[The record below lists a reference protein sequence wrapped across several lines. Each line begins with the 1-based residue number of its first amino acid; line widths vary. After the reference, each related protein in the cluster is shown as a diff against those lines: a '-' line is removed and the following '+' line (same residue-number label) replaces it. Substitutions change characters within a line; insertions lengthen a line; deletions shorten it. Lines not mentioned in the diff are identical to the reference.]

1 MPVDE
6 SRRGER
12 ELPGRAP
19 GALFPWVKG
28 LSLLELAIFLGLLV
42 VWLAPGMEHP
52 TFWFGLAHGIGFILL
67 CLLIWVAVMRRE
79 APFWLLAAALTPAGP
94 VGSTIGIEV
103 IERRGRS
110 SPEAPPGRQASSEGS
125 PDQEDRRTQADPR
138 SEGPDDA
145 RERSGSTDEHELRS
159 VRGPRNG

>member
-19 GALFPWVKG
+19 GALFPWVKR
-28 LSLLELAIFLGLLV
+28 LSLLELAIFIGLLV

-79 APFWLLAAALTPAGP
+79 APFWLLAAALTPVGP

-110 SPEAPPGRQASSEGS
+110 GPDGAPSHQSTADDPAKHGTR
-125 PDQEDRRTQADPR
+125 PDPR
-138 SEGPDDA
+138 RGAGEQA
-145 RERSGSTDEHELRS
+145 RERGGSAGERELRS
-159 VRGPRNG
+159 VHGPRDG